1 MAVQRP
7 KYGAFKLNQ
16 ICPSSWVSWSCY
28 GVGMIMAISPAMAED
43 LATGGPGGAVLAT
56 AILVFFVSASLVQRH
71 MRLSL
76 LSSSYGQP
84 QTLTTSGVFGVT
96 RNPIY
101 VTFLLPL
108 ISLGYYAIPAALT
121 ASVIYISAMTV
132 FIIRREETIL
142 SETFGAAYDQY
153 AAATP
158 RWLFF

>member
-7 KYGAFKLNQ
+7 RYGAFKFKQ

-28 GVGMIMAISPAMAED
+28 GGGMFMAFSPAMAAD
-43 LATGGPGGAVLAT
+43 LAKAGTGCAVLAT
-56 AILVFFVSASLVQRH
+56 SILLFFISASLVQRH

-101 VTFLLPL
+101 VAFLLPL
-108 ISLGYYAIPAALT
+108 LSIGYYSIPAALM
-121 ASVIYISAMTV
+121 ACVLYIAAMTS
-132 FIIRREETIL
+132 FIIRGEEAIL
-142 SETFGAAYDQY
+142 SKTFGAAYDRY

>member
-1 MAVQRP
+1 MAVQHP
-7 KYGAFKLNQ
+7 KYGAFKFNQ

-28 GVGMIMAISPAMAED
+28 GAGLIMAMSPATAND
-43 LATGGPGGAVLAT
+43 LANGGAGCAVLAT
-56 AILVFFVSASLVQRH
+56 AILVFFISASLVQRH

-84 QTLTTSGVFGVT
+84 QTLTTGGVFGFT

-101 VTFLLPL
+101 VAFLLPL
-108 ISLGYYAIPAALT
+108 LSIGYYSIPAALT
-121 ASVIYISAMTV
+121 ASVVYVGSMTV
-132 FIIRREETIL
+132 LIIRREEMTL
-142 SETFGAAYDQY
+142 SKTFGAAYDQY